1 MEEIKVRIKKDGA
14 VQLECNGF
22 VGSACNVTR
31 VAEEALGM
39 VSSEDKGE
47 AYMNELNMVQTQTN

>member
-1 MEEIKVRIKKDGA
+1 MEEIKVRVKFDGSI
-14 VQLECNGF
+14 QLECNGF
-22 VGSACNVTR
+22 IGSACSITR